1 MDEDTLMNIVL
12 EAGAEDMQ
20 RDGDQFEVITAF
32 TDYNA
37 VSEAIAKAGITAASS
52 ELTMLPDMPVEIAD
66 KAKAQQVMKLID
78 ALEEL
83 DDVQNVYGAFEIPD
97 AILAEME

>member
-1 MDEDTLMNIVL
+1 
-12 EAGAEDMQ
+12 
-20 RDGDQFEVITAF
+20 
-32 TDYNA
+32 
-37 VSEAIAKAGITAASS
+37 
-52 ELTMLPDMPVEIAD
+52 MLPEMPTEIKD
-66 KAKAQQVMKLID
+66 KGKAQQVMKLIE